1 MRYRKALVTGGAG
14 FIGSHMVERLL
25 GDGVDVSSVDNL
37 STGRKAN
44 MLPGA
49 VYHDID
55 LRSDGLAALIAAER
69 PEVVF
74 HMAAQSSVARSM
86 RDPGEDAAVNVGGSI
101 NLLEACRLA
110 GVDWLVYSSTGG
122 ALYGE
127 PERLPCGEDHPV
139 RPLSPYGASKYAF
152 ETYLECYRQVYGLNS
167 SVLRYGNVY
176 GPRQDPHGEAGV
188 VAIFTLKLLAGERP
202 VIFGD
207 GLQERDF
214 VYVSDVI
221 EANVAAVERE
231 ARDTFNIGAGAPT
244 NVNAIYEHLARL
256 TGFDGPAEY
265 AAARPGDVYKIYLDA
280 SKAQRLLDWSAA
292 TDLDAGLRRVVEHAR
307 SEAADEA

>member
-1 MRYRKALVTGGAG
+1 M
-14 FIGSHMVERLL
+14 
-25 GDGVDVSSVDNL
+25 
-37 STGRKAN
+37 
-44 MLPGA
+44 
-49 VYHDID
+49 D
-55 LRSDGLAALIAAER
+55 LRSDGLAALVAAER

-74 HMAAQSSVARSM
+74 HMAAQSSVSRSM
-86 RDPGEDAAVNVGGSI
+86 RDPAEDAAVNVGGSI

-152 ETYLECYRQVYGLNS
+152 ETYLECYRQVYGLKS

-221 EANVAAVERE
+221 EANIAAVERE
-231 ARDTFNIGAGAPT
+231 AQDTFNIGAGAPT
-244 NVNAIYEHLARL
+244 NVNAIYERLARL
-256 TGFDGPAEY
+256 TGFDAPAEY

-280 SKAQRLLDWSAA
+280 SKARRLLGWSA
-292 TDLDAGLRRVVEHAR
+292 TTELDEGLRRVVEHAR
-307 SEAADEA
+307 SEAAES

>member
-1 MRYRKALVTGGAG
+1 MRYRRALVTGGAG

-25 GDGVDVSSVDNL
+25 RDGVDVSSVDNL

-49 VYHDID
+49 VYHEMD

-86 RDPGEDAAVNVGGSI
+86 RDPGEDAAINVGGSI

-110 GVDWLVYSSTGG
+110 DVDWLVYSSTGG

-127 PERLPCGEDHPV
+127 PERLPCDEDHPV

-152 ETYLECYRQVYGLNS
+152 ETYLECYRQVYGLKS

-221 EANVAAVERE
+221 EANIAAVERE
-231 ARDTFNIGAGAPT
+231 AQDTFNIGAGAPT
-244 NVNAIYEHLARL
+244 
-256 TGFDGPAEY
+256 
-265 AAARPGDVYKIYLDA
+265 
-280 SKAQRLLDWSAA
+280 
-292 TDLDAGLRRVVEHAR
+292 
-307 SEAADEA
+307 